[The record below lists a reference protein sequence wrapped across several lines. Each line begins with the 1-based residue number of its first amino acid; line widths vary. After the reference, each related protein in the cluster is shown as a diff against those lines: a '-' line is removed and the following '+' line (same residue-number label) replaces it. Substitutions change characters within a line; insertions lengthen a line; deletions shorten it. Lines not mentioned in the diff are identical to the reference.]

1 MSNVETALNLASKAQ
16 DLTRTVEQRRHNW
29 ETLNDL
35 KRRAKVSFAKLKISD
50 EMLANI
56 QAALEVRNEERVAK
70 RRGAKISDT
79 RVQALELLTN
89 AGDVSRSEKIK
100 LLVESMNMS
109 RYNASYYVDRVLR
122 KQA

>member
-29 ETLNDL
+29 ETLIDL
-35 KRRAKVSFAKLKISD
+35 KRRAKVSFAKLRISD

-79 RVQALELLTN
+79 RVQALELLAN
-89 AGDVSRSEKIK
+89 AGDVSRADKIK